1 MIKNGMSGN
10 LLSPIRVLRRSII
23 LLNDFPTPV
32 SGTIAGLVYTA
43 TRHQIQAE
51 IHATNALC

>member
-10 LLSPIRVLRRSII
+10 HPSRMRVLRRSII

-32 SGTIAGLVYTA
+32 SDTIAGLVYTA

-51 IHATNALC
+51 THAILTVC